1 MGQAAVDLPDP
12 LDQATLGAAPS
23 ADDLLSQ
30 MASEEIDRL
39 LAEAEGG
46 VAAAAPG
53 SPEPSIEQPAETP
66 ASGMPADGRTAAA
79 ELDKADPDTAR
90 QIDAL
95 FDELSAAPQ
104 AGTSQPQATAD
115 QQAQPEVEQ
124 QDSTATQQ
132 VVAAPMAAPMAQP
145 QQVSAAA
152 PAAVDPADQTGATE
166 RQVLMAETAAE
177 DAAAAAVAP
186 DAGLSTEDEQ
196 GPPWYLRLLET
207 INAPFASCSDELRAA
222 IGKIAIVTLVN
233 AVAVLVYLLFFRSR

>member
-12 LDQATLGAAPS
+12 LEQATLGAAPS

-53 SPEPSIEQPAETP
+53 TPEPSIEQPAETP

-115 QQAQPEVEQ
+115 QQGKPEVKQ
-124 QDSTATQQ
+124 QDSTAPQQ
-132 VVAAPMAAPMAQP
+132 VVAAAMVAPMAEP

-177 DAAAAAVAP
+177 DAAAAVAP
-186 DAGLSTEDEQ
+186 GTGLSTEDEE